1 MIRMLVAT
9 LLGLAALPLWP
20 ATLERLT
27 LDDMTTR
34 STAIVRGRVAGSYAA
49 ARGPVI
55 YTHYRVQVTEKW
67 KGEDVPQLDIVV
79 PGGAVGGLRQSF
91 SGAPLLAPGTDY
103 VLFLWRSKSGLTHI
117 IGFSQGLF
125 TVKPDAHGTPTAL
138 RPASSEPLLDPSGR
152 PVRSEAL
159 SMPLSR
165 LHDAVLG
172 ALAGGPKQ

>member
-9 LLGLAALPLWP
+9 LLGCAALPLSS

-34 STAIVRGRVAGSYAA
+34 STAIVRGRVVSSYAA

-55 YTHYRVQVTEKW
+55 YTHYRIQVTENW
-67 KGEDVPQLDIVV
+67 KGGDTPVLDVVV
-79 PGGAVGGLRQSF
+79 PGGTTGVLRQSF
-91 SGAPLLAPGTDY
+91 SGAPLLTAGSDY
-103 VLFLWRSKSGLTHI
+103 VLFLWRSKSSLTHI

-125 TVKPDAHGTPTAL
+125 TVKPDGQGTLTAQ
-138 RPASSEPLLDPSGR
+138 RPASSEPLLDSSGR

-165 LHDAVLG
+165 LRNAVRQTM
-172 ALAGGPKQ
+172 AGGPIQ